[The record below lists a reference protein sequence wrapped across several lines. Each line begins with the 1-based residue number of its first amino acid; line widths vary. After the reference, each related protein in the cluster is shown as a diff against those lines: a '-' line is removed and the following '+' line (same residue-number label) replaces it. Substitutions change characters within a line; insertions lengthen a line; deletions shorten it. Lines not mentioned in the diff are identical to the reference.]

1 MPGARPIAR
10 VARIAIRVALAT
22 AILGFVPG
30 LFEPFMP
37 FKAMVLRVTGFGL
50 LAWVAVEG
58 WGGRVRRPDAL
69 TWSVLAWVIAG
80 VMATL
85 GARSPQLA
93 LMGEV
98 SQREGLLTVVALAG
112 LHLAAAH
119 AHRHAHDVRDTLR
132 VVMIAG
138 VVAAVYA
145 QSQLAGLDPVR
156 WSGIHT
162 FVVNGAIALR
172 PSGSLGSPV
181 LLGVVLAAT
190 LPLVLARL
198 AEARSDAAWLVPAA
212 ALLAATLLMTL
223 SRGAWL
229 AGALGASVAVTG
241 AIAAGARPRRL
252 AWTLA
257 ASLSPAVLFGLGR
270 SWAPLVARLSEG
282 LDTGSG
288 AARAAIARGALQL
301 WSERP
306 WFGVG
311 LDGFG
316 LAFPRVQEPALW
328 RAEWIGLPVHA
339 HSVILQVLATMG
351 VAGALAGTA
360 WIVASL
366 WALFAAWRR
375 HPDERPWI
383 AGLAGGFVA
392 LLVAGGFNVLG
403 LAGAALFA
411 VCTALP
417 GCLRE
422 QPERVGGRSRPW
434 SPMAPA
440 LAAMIIAIPELVTG
454 MRELAALAHA
464 RPARDELSRAGFTP
478 SEWTAV
484 TSARAAALRRA
495 TAVWPHDDVLWRL
508 ACEAALGVA
517 ALPVGDGE
525 RALVAA
531 ERAARRAVAI
541 APLRAA
547 SHVCL
552 GDALAAR
559 ALRSG
564 STAVAESAGAAYGR
578 AEQLA
583 PADGWVLVAH
593 ARFELAHR
601 DGVGA
606 LEVAQRL
613 IGIYPEAAAGHTLA
627 GAALMLL
634 HRPAEAVAALERAR
648 AARWE
653 DDAGSQRAAVE
664 RLLESASSANAREH
678 GAATRQRRRG
688 APR

>member
-1 MPGARPIAR
+1 
-10 VARIAIRVALAT
+10 
-22 AILGFVPG
+22 
-30 LFEPFMP
+30 MP
-37 FKAMVLRVTGFGL
+37 FKAMVLRVAGFGL
-50 LAWVAVEG
+50 LAWVVAEA

-69 TWSVLAWVIAG
+69 TWSVLAWVAAG
-80 VMATL
+80 LLATL
-85 GARSPQLA
+85 TARSPHLA

-119 AHRHAHDVRDTLR
+119 AHRHGRDVRDTLR
-132 VVMIAG
+132 VVLIAG
-138 VVAAVYA
+138 VAAAVYA
-145 QSQLAGLDPVR
+145 QLQLAGLDPVR

-162 FVVNGAIALR
+162 YVVDGAIALR
-172 PSGSLGSPV
+172 PSGPLGSPV
-181 LLGVVLAAT
+181 LLGVVLAAI

-198 AEARSDAAWLVPAA
+198 ADSRSDAAWLVPAA
-212 ALLAATLLMTL
+212 ALLAATLVMTL

-229 AGALGASVAVTG
+229 AGAFGAMVAVAG
-241 AIAAGARPRRL
+241 ALAAGAPPRRL

-257 ASLSPAVLFGLGR
+257 ASLSPALLFGVGR
-270 SWAPLVARLSEG
+270 AWAPLVARLTEG
-282 LDTGSG
+282 LGTGSG
-288 AARAAIARGALQL
+288 AARAEIARGALQL

-328 RAEWIGLPVHA
+328 RGEWIGLPVHA
-339 HSVILQVLATMG
+339 HSVILQVLATTG
-351 VAGALAGTA
+351 VVGALAGTA
-360 WIVASL
+360 WIVTA
-366 WALFAAWRR
+366 ALALLVAWRQ
-375 HPDERPWI
+375 HADERPWI
-383 AGLAGGFVA
+383 AGLAGVFVA
-392 LLVAGGFNVLG
+392 LIVAGSFNVVG

-411 VCTALP
+411 VCSALP

-422 QPERVGGRSRPW
+422 QPEPSRARARPF

-440 LAAMIIAIPELVTG
+440 LAAVIITIPEFVTG
-454 MRELAALAHA
+454 TRELAALAHA

-478 SEWTAV
+478 SEWVAV
-484 TSARAAALRRA
+484 TSARAAALQRA

-508 ACEAALGVA
+508 ACETALGVA
-517 ALPVGDGE
+517 PRPEGDGD
-525 RALVAA
+525 RATVSA

-552 GDALAAR
+552 ADALAAR
-559 ALRSG
+559 ALRAG
-564 STAVAESAGAAYGR
+564 SAALAESAGVAYRR
-578 AEQLA
+578 AEELA

-601 DGVGA
+601 DGVRA

-634 HRPAEAVAALERAR
+634 RRPAEAVAALERAR
-648 AARWE
+648 GARWE
-653 DDAGSQRAAVE
+653 DDAASQRAAVD
-664 RLLESASSANAREH
+664 RLLKTASTAHARERS
-678 GAATRQRRRG
+678 ATARLRRSGTR
-688 APR
+688 R